1 MDHPTET
8 PATHGRTI
16 PTARRWIWPKPSGSY
31 LKVGAVLIGVHLPHR
46 GGRLCAVDQTSESTG
61 LNITIGLLIATIK
74 VSFVGLIFMHLN
86 HERGLI
92 YKVLF
97 FTVIF
102 GSAMMFLF
110 VLAFLDP
117 IKAALLN

>member
-1 MDHPTET
+1 MDHSTNT
-8 PATHGRTI
+8 PVHQDGHDSHGAPLDLAKTVR
-16 PTARRWIWPKPSGSY
+16 SY
-31 LKVGAVLIGVHLPHR
+31 LKVGGVLILGTFLTVAVAYVPWMQTGVHW
-46 GGRLCAVDQTSESTG
+46 ADT
-61 LNITIGLLIATIK
+61 TIGLLIATIK
-74 VSFVGLIFMHLN
+74 VSFVGLLFMHLN

-97 FTVIF
+97 FTIIF
-102 GSAMMFLF
+102 SIAMMFLF